1 MTAKIDVFDTC
12 RHEMTFRIFQLET
25 SHFLWS
31 KKFSEAKVFFFQKKQ
46 DGTPTTFVGTVRQKL
61 SAKNLITSL
70 YIPKKSNLQNTLPS
84 RTRFFLKKTKTKTKF
99 S

>member
-12 RHEMTFRIFQLET
+12 RHEMTFTIFQLET

-31 KKFSEAKVFFFQKKQ
+31 KKFSEAKVFFSKETGWYPY
-46 DGTPTTFVGTVRQKL
+46 DLCRHCV
-61 SAKNLITSL
+61 
-70 YIPKKSNLQNTLPS
+70 
-84 RTRFFLKKTKTKTKF
+84 TKTFGKKFDNLLVHTKKIQSSKYSSFGNTIF